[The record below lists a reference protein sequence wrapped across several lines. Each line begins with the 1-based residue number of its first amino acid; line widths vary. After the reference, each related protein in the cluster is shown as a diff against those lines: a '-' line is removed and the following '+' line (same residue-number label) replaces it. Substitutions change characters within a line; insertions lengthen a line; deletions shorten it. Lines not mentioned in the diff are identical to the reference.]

1 MKWTIHHHG
10 KKKTKTKR
18 QTTAI
23 QNSVPLFFFF
33 WFLMCMYWFCV
44 IDGYSLSFVLSFKL
58 TEYVTRVVWK
68 LYKVPTCL
76 RCMLFNIL
84 SYGECILEITSY
96 VCHIILLIVGQF
108 VDLNLNTTHIHAPL
122 KKHFLCIFSII
133 YESAVCILL
142 NNNEKCIWETDAL
155 FKDVFI
161 HFLFYSTL

>member
-1 MKWTIHHHG
+1 MHSWVALPFDNFWNGQFTTMAR
-10 KKKTKTKR
+10 KKQRPKDKPLQYKTM
-18 QTTAI
+18 
-23 QNSVPLFFFF
+23 FHCFF

-44 IDGYSLSFVLSFKL
+44 IDGYSLSFVVSIKL

-108 VDLNLNTTHIHAPL
+108 VDLNLNKTHIHAP
-122 KKHFLCIFSII
+122 
-133 YESAVCILL
+133 
-142 NNNEKCIWETDAL
+142 
-155 FKDVFI
+155 
-161 HFLFYSTL
+161 